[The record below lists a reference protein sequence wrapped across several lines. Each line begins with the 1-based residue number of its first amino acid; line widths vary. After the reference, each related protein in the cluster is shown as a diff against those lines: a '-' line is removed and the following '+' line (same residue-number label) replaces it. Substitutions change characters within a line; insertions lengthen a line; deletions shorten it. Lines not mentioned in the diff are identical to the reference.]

1 MIDYASARR
10 YARALFEVSVDSGD
24 PARTEADLAEFMS
37 LIDEHPLLARALFNP
52 DIPLSRKRAVVEAV
66 LEKLPETSPLVSRL
80 LVMLAER
87 DRLALLPALHEIL
100 RDRLLDHRQV
110 VKARVT
116 TAEPLTAQQVAAI
129 TRTIETVTGREVQV
143 ETAVD
148 ENLVGGLVTRIG
160 GTVFDGSVT
169 HHLERLRQ
177 RFMTA

>member
-1 MIDYASARR
+1 M
-10 YARALFEVSVDSGD
+10 
-24 PARTEADLAEFMS
+24 
-37 LIDEHPLLARALFNP
+37 
-52 DIPLSRKRAVVEAV
+52 

-87 DRLALLPALHEIL
+87 DRLALLPALHEIF

-110 VKARVT
+110 VRARVT
-116 TAEPLTAQQVAAI
+116 TAGPLTAQQVAAI

-148 ENLVGGLVTRIG
+148 ENLLGGLVTRIG